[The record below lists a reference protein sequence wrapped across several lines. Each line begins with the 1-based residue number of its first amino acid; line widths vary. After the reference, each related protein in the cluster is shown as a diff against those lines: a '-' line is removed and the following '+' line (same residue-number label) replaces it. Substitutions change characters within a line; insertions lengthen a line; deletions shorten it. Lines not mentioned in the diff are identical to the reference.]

1 MSYIN
6 NEYVETRIS
15 NTILKE
21 LTDVNNTTVDYDVID
36 KLIIDSEVYVN
47 SMLNG
52 VYVLPLSNTHD
63 IINLI
68 VFKVFQYN
76 LYLNRFNNEM
86 PVSITNEYN
95 EAKSLLNKIT
105 GLEIEL
111 TGESKNSKSILMQKN
126 SRSSRI
132 NPGWF
137 QL

>member
-6 NEYVETRIS
+6 NEYVENRIS

-52 VYVLPLSNTHD
+52 VYVLPLSNSHD
-63 IINLI
+63 IIDLI

-76 LYLNRFNNEM
+76 LYLNRYNNEM
-86 PVSITNEYN
+86 PLSITNEYH
-95 EAKSLLNKIT
+95 EAKSLLNKVI

-111 TGESKNSKSILMQKN
+111 TGESKNSKSILMQTN

-132 NPGWF
+132 NTGWF